1 MRMASA
7 VTVPNSTNTFDVVEG
22 DLWMERHML
31 VSWWL
36 PLGGL
41 LEAEVRLGGV
51 VDSKLDTVRMRDL
64 LPGSP

>member
-1 MRMASA
+1 
-7 VTVPNSTNTFDVVEG
+7 
-22 DLWMERHML
+22 ML

-41 LEAEVRLGGV
+41 LEAEVRLGGD